1 MVFLQ
6 LLLMLVL
13 ILVAAEVFTNALE
26 HLGER
31 LGISEGVTGSIFAAV
46 GTALPETLVP
56 LLAIFSY
63 TSSTGDS
70 HAGNDIGVGAILGAP
85 LMLATLSISLM
96 AFSVL
101 KRRGAHGHIRPER
114 TGLIRDLN
122 FFILAFVFATVAMFI
137 PHTVPMVRYAISILM
152 ILIYFVYVLMT
163 IKASKGLV
171 EEGHATEAEDVMM
184 LSRLGLPTNMV
195 TILLQLLLGLGLLIV
210 GAKGFINEVET
221 AAAILGVSALLLS
234 LLIIPIA
241 TELPEKVNSILWI
254 RKGKDTLAFGNITG
268 AMVFQGTLL
277 PAIGIM
283 LTDWSPRQEV
293 ALGILITLLAAIWV
307 RYRIAKGGLLVWH
320 LLVNGLFYLAYLAIV
335 LS

>member
-1 MVFLQ
+1 
-6 LLLMLVL
+6 
-13 ILVAAEVFTNALE
+13 
-26 HLGER
+26 
-31 LGISEGVTGSIFAAV
+31 
-46 GTALPETLVP
+46 
-56 LLAIFSY
+56 
-63 TSSTGDS
+63 
-70 HAGNDIGVGAILGAP
+70 
-85 LMLATLSISLM
+85 
-96 AFSVL
+96 
-101 KRRGAHGHIRPER
+101 
-114 TGLIRDLN
+114 
-122 FFILAFVFATVAMFI
+122 
-137 PHTVPMVRYAISILM
+137 M

-195 TILLQLLLGLGLLIV
+195 TILLQLLIGLSLLIA

-293 ALGILITLLAAIWV
+293 ALGILITLVAAIWV
-307 RYRIAKGGLLVWH
+307 RYCIAKGGLLVWH
-320 LLVNGLFYLAYLAIV
+320 LLVNGLFYLSYLAIV
-335 LS
+335 LN